1 MVVTFK
7 LSTSLGERLLLF
19 GLLLLVA
26 FLVGAIFEPED
37 LSNRPVR
44 RRLDVSSLNVW
55 RVIFVYN
62 LAPYGLECHT
72 GRISVVRLLSNGT
85 GS

>member
-7 LSTSLGERLLLF
+7 LSTSLGERLLLS

-55 RVIFVYN
+55 RVFFVYN
-62 LAPYGLECHT
+62 PALYDLECRIW
-72 GRISVVRLLSNGT
+72 RISVVRPSSNGT